1 LAVTPKTDEAFL
13 REVDEELRRDQI
25 VGVWKNYGR
34 VIVGLIIAA
43 LAIFAAFLG
52 WRAWSHGAAEKKAIE
67 LQQAYDSIASGNSQ
81 AAKAPIDTLAGD
93 SAPGYRALA
102 KMLQGNDLLAAGKTR
117 EAAAKYGEVAG
128 DTSVGQPIRDLATI
142 RQTHIEFDA
151 LAPQVVI
158 DRLKP
163 LATSDSAWL
172 GSAGEMIA
180 MADLKLNR
188 QAEARAMFKMIAE
201 SDKVPDSIRQRA
213 VQATQALDTGTNVQK
228 GK

>member
-1 LAVTPKTDEAFL
+1 
-13 REVDEELRRDQI
+13 
-25 VGVWKNYGR
+25 
-34 VIVGLIIAA
+34 
-43 LAIFAAFLG
+43 
-52 WRAWSHGAAEKKAIE
+52 
-67 LQQAYDSIASGNSQ
+67 
-81 AAKAPIDTLAGD
+81 
-93 SAPGYRALA
+93 
-102 KMLQGNDLLAAGKTR
+102 LLAAGKTK

-128 DTSVGQPIRDLATI
+128 DSSVGQPIRDLATI
-142 RQTHIEFDA
+142 RQTHTEFDT

-188 QAEARAMFKMIAE
+188 LAEARAMFKMIAE
-201 SDKVPDSIRQRA
+201 SDKVPGSIRDRA